1 MVMYIPNSKSSVI
14 LYVGK
19 SPASTSALPLNRKLV
34 PVQKIV
40 SHAHK
45 EDII

>member
-1 MVMYIPNSKSSVI
+1 MPNSKSSVI

-19 SPASTSALPLNRKLV
+19 RPASHSALPRSKKLV

-40 SHAHK
+40 SHAHND
-45 EDII
+45 DII